1 MKKKTG
7 PGTDPQA
14 IIGWKEWLSLPDL
27 GIPAIKAKIDTGAR
41 TSALHT
47 FSLETFT
54 QDSRPMV
61 RFGIH
66 PLQKRRDIA
75 LFCEAPVVDRRR
87 VKDSGGHSEMRYVI
101 ASSVVLGNMHWLIQI
116 TLTNRDAMM
125 FRMLLGRTALENKV
139 LVDPGRSYAAGR
151 KLSKTYAAKTKKG
164 DV

>member
-7 PGTDPQA
+7 PGTDRQA

-61 RFGIH
+61 RFG
-66 PLQKRRDIA
+66 
-75 LFCEAPVVDRRR
+75 
-87 VKDSGGHSEMRYVI
+87 
-101 ASSVVLGNMHWLIQI
+101 
-116 TLTNRDAMM
+116 
-125 FRMLLGRTALENKV
+125 
-139 LVDPGRSYAAGR
+139 
-151 KLSKTYAAKTKKG
+151 
-164 DV
+164 